1 MKAKMDER
9 MTEKSEKQQK
19 MFFERKNDQE
29 SYQNG
34 RCKKKTKNRE

>member
-1 MKAKMDER
+1 
-9 MTEKSEKQQK
+9 

-34 RCKKKTKNRE
+34 RCKKSDKKIENEKKKT